1 MPSAKPGP
9 ALFLGIE
16 LGIDQL
22 RASIVDESLDLVG
35 VECIDFDSDLPEYQY
50 VRFNA
55 SWRLLTSYRTQGGI
69 FTTPGE
75 AYTTPVEMWLKG
87 LGEHLCPAS
96 ICAALGSCTV
106 CPAPGFVCLVRSQ
119 WNLRWAWYSLPR
131 IRSRLAP
138 ARGTQCPLRAELFL
152 CFWSTMPDM
161 APVWEPGTG
170 ASASRHASCSAQNKS
185 ACTVKLI
192 VG

>member
-96 ICAALGSCTV
+96 ICAARGSCTV
-106 CPAPGFVCLVRSQ
+106 CPAPGFFCPWVAPSGTSDGLGIHFPASVRD
-119 WNLRWAWYSLPR
+119 LLPR
-131 IRSRLAP
+131 GARSVPYARNYFFVFGAPCPIWHRCGSPAQGRQRLVT
-138 ARGTQCPLRAELFL
+138 RLVLRRLRARVL
-152 CFWSTMPDM
+152 S
-161 APVWEPGTG
+161 
-170 ASASRHASCSAQNKS
+170 SSS
-185 ACTVKLI
+185 
-192 VG
+192 